1 MSFMEKILA
10 GASYVMMAGVVILVI
25 AAAIMVTWWG
35 ATEGS
40 VQHEDAKR

>member
-10 GASYVMMAGVVILVI
+10 GASWLMIAGIVLLVI
-25 AAAIMVTWWG
+25 YAAILVTWWG

-40 VQHEDAKR
+40 GQHGHTKR